1 MERANINKTAI
12 KRKIISLETK
22 IEILDR
28 LRNKERIVDIAKFFF
43 FLSNSKNNK
52 EKLSLNQEKCSSWNE
67 YEYENHFIRKD
78 RRPESKKDS
87 N

>member
-67 YEYENHFIRKD
+67 YEYENQM
-78 RRPESKKDS
+78 
-87 N
+87 